1 MKRTF
6 FGFCL
11 LASIMLL
18 GVACSHSE
26 KLSGDEFLIEGELL
40 GVEDGTVIDL
50 VRWDENSGKGI
61 AQDTLRNG
69 RFTFREK
76 AESNT
81 DKLSLS
87 PRGDDFPS
95 MFLHV
100 WAAPGVKIKIN
111 GNGKL
116 YPLWSV
122 TSSVP
127 YQKEQNL
134 YTDKSR
140 DIIAE
145 NSRISIERNKAI
157 LKVLSASSREEA
169 LPSMKIVDSLD
180 VLADPLWLS
189 QIFADVE
196 IMQKADDISLIWLEK
211 MVSVAYRSNPS
222 NSSKGYYGELRD
234 KAEKLYGRMSEEN
247 KNTLYGA
254 RITANLFPPVIVGVG
269 DDFADADFFDINGD
283 TKHLSDYSGKY
294 LLLDFWS
301 SGCGP
306 CIMAFPE
313 MKEIADNFRENLT
326 IISISL
332 DTDSRWKEALE
343 THGLTWVNIRDPK
356 SYGGLAAN
364 YGVAGIPY
372 YAIVSPEGKVIDKW
386 GGYGEGSIKKKVS
399 ENMK

>member
-1 MKRTF
+1 MKRLF

-11 LASIMLL
+11 LASIILFGL
-18 GVACSHSE
+18 ACSRSE
-26 KLSGDEFLIEGELL
+26 KLSGDEFLIEGELS

-50 VRWDENSGKGI
+50 VRWDENTGKVI
-61 AQDTLRNG
+61 ASDTLRNG
-69 RFTFREK
+69 HFIFKEN
-76 AESNT
+76 AESDT
-81 DKLSLS
+81 DKLSVS
-87 PRGDDFPS
+87 PRGEDFPS
-95 MFLHV
+95 MSLHV
-100 WAAPGVKIKIN
+100 WAAPGVKIKIK
-111 GNGKL
+111 GSGKIH
-116 YPLWSV
+116 PLWSV
-122 TSSVP
+122 ISSAP

-145 NSRISIERNKAI
+145 SASISIERS
-157 LKVLSASSREEA
+157 KVIPKIMSASSREEA
-169 LPSMKIVDSLD
+169 LPYMKIVDSLD
-180 VLADPLWLS
+180 AIAEPLWLA

-196 IMQKADDISLIWLEK
+196 LMEKASDISLIWLEK
-211 MVSVAYRSNPS
+211 MVSVAYYSKPS
-222 NSSKGYYGELRD
+222 NDSKEYYGELRE
-234 KAEKLYGRMSEEN
+234 KAEKLYGKMSEEN

-254 RITANLFPPVIVGVG
+254 RITANLYPPTIVGVG
-269 DDFADADFFDINGD
+269 DDFIDADFLDINGN

-332 DTDSRWKEALE
+332 DSDSRWKEALD
-343 THGLTWVNIRDPK
+343 THNLTWTNIRDPK

-364 YGVAGIPY
+364 YGVVGIPY
-372 YAIVSPEGKVIDKW
+372 YAIISPEGKVVDKW
-386 GGYGEGSIKKKVS
+386 GGYGEGLLKKKV
-399 ENMK
+399 EELIR